1 MAQKTSTAHQT
12 IDRDTPRVSLRL
24 ARGPGAA
31 SPGLRLARGPSA
43 PSGESPP
50 RSRPPPT
57 HDAAPTP
64 PTRALNALAR
74 RGHSGQRR
82 IPATTGPLTPPGNRI
97 PALFHQPA
105 LCGHPQRCAG
115 AVRKGQCQLQDTVP
129 PTPVPPPMSH
139 PSKED
144 GGTLERGTAICPAPA
159 QDGAVTS
166 DQRSASPS
174 SLLALCG
181 HPRHCA
187 TFSGTA
193 APSPPLWEPGTM
205 RHRHTGRCAS
215 SSPPS
220 AQPSR

>member
-1 MAQKTSTAHQT
+1 MQTNKPANKKMCSMWSWPKAEGPMAQKTSTAHQT

-50 RSRPPPT
+50 CSRPPPT

-129 PTPVPPPMSH
+129 PTPVPPPCRTPRKRTGE
-139 PSKED
+139 PSK
-144 GGTLERGTAICPAPA
+144 GVR
-159 QDGAVTS
+159 
-166 DQRSASPS
+166 
-174 SLLALCG
+174 
-181 HPRHCA
+181 
-187 TFSGTA
+187 
-193 APSPPLWEPGTM
+193 
-205 RHRHTGRCAS
+205 
-215 SSPPS
+215 PS
-220 AQPSR
+220 APRPPRTAP